1 MHGLGRD
8 IAVSAPTGSGK
19 TLIYALSVLSG
30 LHDRRVPRV
39 RGVVVVPSRELARQ
53 VHAVFEALKPEME
66 DIPMRICLAAGQP
79 DEQVSSSRIGTS
91 SRRRAGRGRRR
102 ASGASGSSTSSPSP
116 TSCPRR
122 TASPCRKAVLWMA
135 SAT

>member
-30 LHDRRVPRV
+30 PHDRVPRV

-53 VHAVFEALKPEME
+53 VP
-66 DIPMRICLAAGQP
+66 
-79 DEQVSSSRIGTS
+79 TS
-91 SRRRAGRGRRR
+91 SK
-102 ASGASGSSTSSPSP
+102 P
-116 TSCPRR
+116 
-122 TASPCRKAVLWMA
+122 
-135 SAT
+135 